1 MTTVMAGPFREM
13 GDVLGDSEREEE
25 AICAYGRWRLRTRT
39 WIVAI
44 FVIGGLGPMGLAY
57 YGALQLQFSIN
68 GYALLY
74 VNALAAIGA
83 WLTMIGIGAFLSKR
97 IVRARS
103 AAKLAE
109 LSKGY
114 EIAVAKLAETVDL
127 ANNLDR

>member
-1 MTTVMAGPFREM
+1 MDHPFREM
-13 GDVLGDSEREEE
+13 GDVLGDSEREAE
-25 AICAYGRWRLRTRT
+25 AIRAYGRWRLRTRS

-44 FVIGGLGPMGLAY
+44 FVIGGLAPMGLTY
-57 YGALQLQFSIN
+57 YGALQLQFQIN

-83 WLTMIGIGAFLSKR
+83 WLVMIGIGAFLGKR

-103 AAKLAE
+103 AAKLVE
-109 LSKGY
+109 LSNGY
-114 EIAVAKLAETVDL
+114 EIAVAKLAETVDM

>member
-1 MTTVMAGPFREM
+1 MALAMDHPFREM
-13 GDVLGDSEREEE
+13 DDVLGESEREAE
-25 AICAYGRWRLRTRT
+25 AIRAYGRWRLRLRT
-39 WIVAI
+39 WIVAS
-44 FVIGGLGPMGLAY
+44 FVIGGLVPMGLAY

-74 VNALAAIGA
+74 INALAAIGA
-83 WLTMIGIGAFLSKR
+83 WLAMIGIGAFLSKR

-114 EIAVAKLAETVDL
+114 EIAVATLAETVDM